1 MSSKPKSE
9 KIGNGVKSRIKVLC
23 RVRPQNE
30 AEISNGNSST
40 NSFDIQR
47 EVISAVEKGSLQ
59 VYHFDRIL
67 DPLASQQEVF
77 EESAPS
83 LVDGVLN
90 SINGTYL
97 AYGQSGSGKVSLFYH
112 LPFSGILSYSLVIVI
127 YYGRYP

>member
-9 KIGNGVKSRIKVLC
+9 KIGNSVKSRIKVLC

-30 AEISNGNSST
+30 SELSSGNSST

-59 VYHFDRIL
+59 VYHFDRIF
-67 DPLASQQEVF
+67 DTLASQQEVF

-90 SINGTYL
+90 GSNGTYL
-97 AYGQSGSGKVSLFYH
+97 AYGQSGSGKVRLFYNF
-112 LPFSGILSYSLVIVI
+112 PLSC
-127 YYGRYP
+127 YYLIHW